1 MKLSDTAL
9 IDLKP
14 RPAAASAVAAG
25 PAGAPIGAWYGLAV
39 LIGVAL
45 FATVDGQIFGL
56 VAEKVRLA
64 LGMSDTKLGLLQGV
78 GGVFVL
84 SVAAFPIGWLA
95 DRWDRRYVLAGGVLV
110 WSAACLG
117 RGFAHDFGQLMAAT
131 ITLSIGSAG
140 VVPCIYGLIPSLF
153 RGQTRIL
160 ANSIFVV
167 VLYLT
172 AAGGLALC
180 GGLLLGLDAVR
191 PQLPLM
197 LRHVDSWRI
206 AFWVLAAPGPI
217 VALLLTTI
225 RLRREAPAPANP
237 SNLGPSDAEAAQAPP
252 RMGLIDYLRQ
262 NPRTF
267 AGVCL
272 GSGVIAV
279 GAAVRGWAPIIAA
292 RIFGASPGMIGESLG
307 LASAIGLGV
316 GFVGTIFITRRF
328 ASRLG
333 PKFPLRVLWI
343 GGLAS
348 ACLSLS
354 MLFAA
359 NATQLFI
366 LLGMQTAIETAGTV
380 VSPGLLQDLGPAHL
394 RSSLISLCVVVATAI
409 NASSPVLV
417 GVISD
422 ALKASPHGLL
432 IAAVTVGVVGTG
444 LASLIFA
451 ITETPYKRTV
461 DALA

>member
-1 MKLSDTAL
+1 MKLSETAQV
-9 IDLKP
+9 DL
-14 RPAAASAVAAG
+14 RPPLASAVAEG
-25 PAGAPIGAWYGLAV
+25 QAGASVGAGYGLAI

-56 VAEKVRLA
+56 VAERVRLA
-64 LGMSDTKLGLLQGV
+64 LNMSDTKLGLLQGV

-84 SVAAFPIGWLA
+84 SLAAFPIGWLA
-95 DRWDRRYVLAGGVLV
+95 DRWDRRYVLAAGVLV
-110 WSAACLG
+110 WSAACLA
-117 RGFAHDFGQLMAAT
+117 RGFAHNFAQLMVAT
-131 ITLSIGSAG
+131 IALSIGSAG

-206 AFWVLAAPGPI
+206 AFWVLAAPGPL

-225 RLRREAPAPANP
+225 RLRREGPFPMTPP
-237 SNLGPSDAEAAQAPP
+237 SGVSPAEAAQAR
-252 RMGLIDYLRQ
+252 RMGLIEYLRQ

-307 LASAIGLGV
+307 LASAIGLGT
-316 GFVGTIFITRRF
+316 GFVATVFITRRYGP
-328 ASRLG
+328 RLG
-333 PKFPLRVLWI
+333 AKFPLRVLWV
-343 GGLAS
+343 GGLVSAS
-348 ACLSLS
+348 LSLT

-359 NATQLFI
+359 NATQLFV
-366 LLGMQTAIETAGTV
+366 LLGMQTAIETAGTI
-380 VSPGLLQDLGPAHL
+380 VSPGLLKDLGPAHL

-409 NASSPVLV
+409 SATSPVLV
-417 GVISD
+417 GAISD

-451 ITETPYKRTV
+451 FTETPYKRTV
-461 DALA
+461 EALA

>member
-1 MKLSDTAL
+1 MKLSETGL
-9 IDLKP
+9 VDLKP
-14 RPAAASAVAAG
+14 PLVPASAAAEG
-25 PAGAPIGAWYGLAV
+25 RPGASIGAWYGLAI

-56 VAEKVRLA
+56 VAERVRLA

-84 SVAAFPIGWLA
+84 SLAAFPIGWLA
-95 DRWDRRYVLAGGVLV
+95 DRWDRRYVLAAGVLV
-110 WSAACLG
+110 WSAACLA
-117 RGFAHDFGQLMAAT
+117 RGFAHNFTQLMVAT
-131 ITLSIGSAG
+131 IALSVGSAG

-197 LRHVDSWRI
+197 LRHVESWRI
-206 AFWVLAAPGPI
+206 AFWVLAAPGPL

-225 RLRREAPAPANP
+225 RLRREEPTPVAAPHGASP
-237 SNLGPSDAEAAQAPP
+237 AEAAQAPP
-252 RMGLIDYLRQ
+252 RMGLIAYLRQ

-307 LASAIGLGV
+307 LASAIGLGT
-316 GFVGTIFITRRF
+316 GFVATVFITRRYGP
-328 ASRLG
+328 RLG
-333 PKFPLRVLWI
+333 PKFPLRVLWV
-343 GGLAS
+343 GGLVSAS
-348 ACLSLS
+348 LSLT

-359 NATQLFI
+359 NATQLFV
-366 LLGMQTAIETAGTV
+366 LLGMQTAIETAGTI

-409 NASSPVLV
+409 SATSPVLV
-417 GVISD
+417 GAISD

-451 ITETPYKRTV
+451 FTETPYKRTV
-461 DALA
+461 EALA